1 MEQLRIV
8 APGIVGFHH
17 VRLPVTDV
25 FRSRDWYIETL
36 GFRPMLVE
44 ETADGVLGVAL
55 RHGCG
60 AVIGL
65 HQDAVRAR
73 ALSGFSAI
81 ALGVDDLRPWV
92 EFLGTLNLL
101 QEPSDSHLGRSLRIE
116 DPDGIVI
123 ELHTISQP
131 SAADA

>member
-44 ETADGVLGVAL
+44 ETADGVLGVVL

-73 ALSGFSAI
+73 SVGL
-81 ALGVDDLRPWV
+81 LGHRARRGRPQAV
-92 EFLGTLNLL
+92 
-101 QEPSDSHLGRSLRIE
+101 GRV
-116 DPDGIVI
+116 PG
-123 ELHTISQP
+123 
-131 SAADA
+131 DAESPAGAE